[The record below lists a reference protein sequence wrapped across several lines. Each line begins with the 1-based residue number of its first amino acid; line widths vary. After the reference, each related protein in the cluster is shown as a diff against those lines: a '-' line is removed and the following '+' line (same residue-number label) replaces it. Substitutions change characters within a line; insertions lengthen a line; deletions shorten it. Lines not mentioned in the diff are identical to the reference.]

1 MFKND
6 PMCIEHVVSIMFEQD
21 APIRKESG
29 FAYTVPC
36 RARHAGLV
44 IRQPLTCSIRKQPPA
59 QGNLFNIDT
68 NNLKQNK
75 SDKIKD
81 DKENS

>member
-44 IRQPLTCSIRKQPPA
+44 IRQPLTCSIRKQPLP
-59 QGNLFNIDT
+59 QGKSINNIET
-68 NNLKQNK
+68 NSKE
-75 SDKIKD
+75 DKIE
-81 DKENS
+81 DKSKVNKN